1 MIVTVTLASGTIR
14 LQTYATSRPHIYI
27 PKEEPAETA
36 EEKAPTVIAG
46 DNMYIVRFANV
57 GTVDSN
63 YEVGF
68 RASTDNEQTFGPITN
83 VSNSGIYDS
92 GNVEISAEGDNVIVS
107 YWEQNETSFLS
118 YAKVSTDGGQTFGER
133 LNITDSAFGTI
144 SGIEEEGGS

>member
-1 MIVTVTLASGTIR
+1 
-14 LQTYATSRPHIYI
+14 
-27 PKEEPAETA
+27 
-36 EEKAPTVIAG
+36 
-46 DNMYIVRFANV
+46 MYIVRFANV

>member
-36 EEKAPTVIAG
+36 EEKAPTVITG
-46 DNMYIVRFANV
+46 DNMYIVWFVNV

-92 GNVEISAEGDNVIVS
+92 VNAEISAEGDNVIVS
-107 YWEQNETSFLS
+107 TGNKMKHHFYHMQKYQRMGDKHLEKDSIL
-118 YAKVSTDGGQTFGER
+118 QTVR
-133 LNITDSAFGTI
+133 LELLVG
-144 SGIEEEGGS
+144 